1 MVGKGSTPQAALKA
15 SISLAQRAENLG
27 FARYWLA
34 EHHGVPAVASSAPVV
49 SIGALAAA
57 TNRIRVGSGGVM
69 LPNHVPLIVAEQF
82 GTLEALYPGRIDL
95 GFGRARPNARIT
107 SVLSRY
113 LTRYGI
119 DDFQEQITE
128 LVGFLTGNFPTDHPY
143 SELIVSPQSE
153 KPPTMWMLGA
163 SVQSADL
170 AASLGLPFAFG
181 HHFGRGD
188 AATVFEHYRR
198 AFRPSIFL
206 RKPYTMVTA
215 LVVCAPT
222 DIEADMIARSA
233 ELMFMRLS
241 HGEPDKL
248 PSPEETAIHRWTS
261 GELDF
266 IQQLRRGQAIGSPET
281 IRSNLTQLLEVT
293 KADELMMAIQMY
305 RPEDSVRS
313 IELVSEIFK
322 SPLA

>member
-1 MVGKGSTPQAALKA
+1 MATQETAYDASPGSSTTFSTTRLSILDTVMVGKGSTPQAALKA

-95 GFGRARPNARIT
+95 GVGRARPNARIT

-153 KPPTMWMLGA
+153 KPPTMWMLGDREGVF
-163 SVQSADL
+163 SRNYR
-170 AASLGLPFAFG
+170 PFWHEALYETPAN
-181 HHFGRGD
+181 RKD
-188 AATVFEHYRR
+188 CLQQNCPISRIDVIENSRREPRR
-198 AFRPSIFL
+198 A
-206 RKPYTMVTA
+206 K
-215 LVVCAPT
+215 CG
-222 DIEADMIARSA
+222 
-233 ELMFMRLS
+233 LS
-241 HGEPDKL
+241 
-248 PSPEETAIHRWTS
+248 R
-261 GELDF
+261 
-266 IQQLRRGQAIGSPET
+266 
-281 IRSNLTQLLEVT
+281 
-293 KADELMMAIQMY
+293 
-305 RPEDSVRS
+305 
-313 IELVSEIFK
+313 
-322 SPLA
+322 